1 LHNGTCTDVAQR
13 ATPSTA
19 QTKEAQGATPRAAAT
34 AEKQMEKGAATKA
47 KATTKATADSG
58 SRCAKG
64 FIRMLTIGIRKK
76 LLLLI

>member
-1 LHNGTCTDVAQR
+1 
-13 ATPSTA
+13 
-19 QTKEAQGATPRAAAT
+19 
-34 AEKQMEKGAATKA
+34 MEKGAATKA